1 MAAPGPCWL
10 AFAEPTRSELLDSLG
25 CAVTRR
31 LGSQLDTLVL
41 RLIAADEY
49 AVASSSWRHQAP
61 AQHLPVGLPTHRAAS
76 HPGTWLQLTRR
87 RITGRRRG
95 ARVGRHRVRSVT
107 DTGDE
112 WAPTE
117 VEVQRDQQRAV
128 KIVVAFILGITSAA
142 GPVGAAVAGMTGPFF
157 PNIVDKLRWRRVR
170 NATETA
176 VYAAETA
183 GLDPEEFLDR
193 AVSDDR
199 RHELLARALIIAQD
213 TALRAKRRGLGHSL
227 AAGVMG
233 DDAKIDEELLFMR
246 AVADV
251 DEWHIR
257 LLGLLHRPMSAG
269 FGGWSADH
277 IGAADPGLAAGVLAL
292 LGTLDLHGL
301 VATTISNRA
310 IPAAVSSTTLYNI
323 TPAGR
328 HFLGRLAADVET
340 LAVGDRETE

>member
-1 MAAPGPCWL
+1 M
-10 AFAEPTRSELLDSLG
+10 
-25 CAVTRR
+25 
-31 LGSQLDTLVL
+31 
-41 RLIAADEY
+41 
-49 AVASSSWRHQAP
+49 
-61 AQHLPVGLPTHRAAS
+61 
-76 HPGTWLQLTRR
+76 
-87 RITGRRRG
+87 
-95 ARVGRHRVRSVT
+95 T
-107 DTGDE
+107 DTDDE
-112 WAPTE
+112 WAPSE
-117 VEVQRDQQRAV
+117 VEVHRDKQRAV
-128 KIVVAFILGITSAA
+128 KIVVAVILGITSAA

-170 NATETA
+170 NATET
-176 VYAAETA
+176 VNHAAKAA

-213 TALRAKRRGLGHSL
+213 AALRAKRRGLGHSL

-233 DDAKIDEELLFMR
+233 DDAKINEEHLFMR

-257 LLGLLHRPMSAG
+257 LLGVLLRPSTG
-269 FGGWSADH
+269 FGGWSVDQ
-277 IGAADPGLAAGVLAL
+277 IKAADPGLAAGALAL
-292 LGTLDLHGL
+292 LGTLELHGL

-340 LAVGDRETE
+340 LAVGDRKTE

>member
-1 MAAPGPCWL
+1 M
-10 AFAEPTRSELLDSLG
+10 
-25 CAVTRR
+25 
-31 LGSQLDTLVL
+31 
-41 RLIAADEY
+41 
-49 AVASSSWRHQAP
+49 
-61 AQHLPVGLPTHRAAS
+61 
-76 HPGTWLQLTRR
+76 
-87 RITGRRRG
+87 
-95 ARVGRHRVRSVT
+95 T

-112 WAPTE
+112 WAPSE

-128 KIVVAFILGITSAA
+128 KIVVAFILGVTSAA
-142 GPVGAAVAGMTGPFF
+142 GPVGAAAAGMTGPFF

-170 NATETA
+170 NATEATID
-176 VYAAETA
+176 AAKAA

-277 IGAADPGLAAGVLAL
+277 IAAADPGLAAGVLAL

-323 TPAGR
+323 TPAGQ